1 MKYMSFGGTK
11 YLEYTNKYLFSTDSV
26 GLLVYFYQVF
36 LHTSFPNFVPDQSLW
51 RVHIIQKDVLLA
63 MYISIQKRLPMHGKY
78 YIGNGSKFESCIP
91 KSFIFL
97 CFECFARRRSKVAE
111 QRWWKRWCLCNDNLL
126 HTSMRIYW
134 VC

>member
-36 LHTSFPNFVPDQSLW
+36 LHTSFPKFVPDQSFW

-63 MYISIQKRLPMHGKY
+63 MYISIQKRLPMHG
-78 YIGNGSKFESCIP
+78 ISISAMVGNS
-91 KSFIFL
+91 
-97 CFECFARRRSKVAE
+97 
-111 QRWWKRWCLCNDNLL
+111 NLAFQSHSSSYAL
-126 HTSMRIYW
+126 NALLEEE
-134 VC
+134 VK